1 MTRNPDKIINIV
13 CHVTGVSI
21 DDIKRSVYGTGQ
33 RDCQNCIDARQI
45 AMFFIKE
52 LNPQIPHEQIAIM
65 FNKRLKNGKGD
76 HVISS
81 HACKVSRD
89 YIETQDEKYLT
100 LLNKVYKALNGR
112 IGIK

>member
-65 FNKRLKNGKGD
+65 FNKRLKNG
-76 HVISS
+76 I
-81 HACKVSRD
+81 VS
-89 YIETQDEKYLT
+89 EKSYPKITIKKTVVVKTAINT
-100 LLNKVYKALNGR
+100 LV
-112 IGIK
+112 